1 MQSRINKRK
10 ILSNTIFLYIRLLF
24 IMCINLYMVRIV
36 LKILGETDYGIYN
49 VVGGIVAMFSFLSS
63 TMAGASQRFFSY
75 ELGREGKNNLK
86 EIFAAN
92 VTIYAILAAL
102 LIVVAETAGLW
113 FLNAKLNIPEARM
126 HSANIV
132 FQLSIAAMVFN
143 ILSIPFQADIT
154 AHEKMNIYAYISVYE
169 VVAKLLLTIL
179 LTAIPFSDKL
189 ELYSILMAA
198 IAFSVALIYFA
209 YARKKFEE
217 CRIRFG
223 TNKKDFSSILS
234 YAGWTIFGALASIVR
249 SQGINMLLNTF
260 FNTIVNAARGVAYQ
274 VFNAISQFAN
284 NFFTAVRPQIVK
296 SYAAGEYDGMKQ
308 LVFQSS
314 RFSFYL
320 ILVIAI
326 PLLFEAETIL
336 GTWLEEVPEH
346 TIAFTRLVIINA
358 VIESLANPLIAVVQ
372 ATGKVKKYQIIV
384 GSIIIMN
391 LPISYLFLYMGYNPE
406 STMVIAIVISVIAHI
421 ARIIILHKMPNV
433 NISAKEYIKK
443 VILICFGISILAT
456 AFPLITVY
464 TMEPS
469 IIRVVVTTAV
479 SILWTVFLAIV
490 IGMNKSERKS
500 ILNFIKRKAQPK
512 SNE

>member
-1 MQSRINKRK
+1 MESRINKRK

-24 IMCINLYMVRIV
+24 IMGINLYMVRIV

-49 VVGGIVAMFSFLSS
+49 VVGGIVAMFTFLSG

-75 ELGREGKNNLK
+75 ELGKEGKNNLK

-92 VTIYAILAAL
+92 VTIYAILAAII
-102 LIVVAETAGLW
+102 IVVAETAGLW
-113 FLNAKLNIPEARM
+113 FLNAKLNIPEPRM
-126 HSANIV
+126 YSANIV
-132 FQLSIAAMVFN
+132 YQFSILAMVFSV
-143 ILSIPFQADIT
+143 LSIPFQADIT

-234 YAGWTIFGALASIVR
+234 YAGWTIFGALASVVR
-249 SQGINMLLNTF
+249 SQGINMLINIF
-260 FNTIVNAARGVAYQ
+260 FNTVVNAARGIAYQ

-296 SYAAGEYDGMKQ
+296 SYAAGEYNGMKQ

-320 ILVIAI
+320 ILLIAI
-326 PLLFEAETIL
+326 PLLFETETIL
-336 GTWLEEVPEH
+336 EIWLDEVPEH

-372 ATGKVKKYQIIV
+372 ATGNVKKYQLIV
-384 GSIIIMN
+384 GSIIIAN
-391 LPISYLFLYMGYNPE
+391 LPVSYIFLSLGYNPE
-406 STMVIAIVISVIAHI
+406 STMVIAIVISLIAHI

-433 NISAKEYIKK
+433 NIKAMEYIKN
-443 VILICFGISILAT
+443 VIVICLCLSILAT
-456 AFPLITVY
+456 IIPLVTVHF
-464 TMEPS
+464 MEPS
-469 IIRVVVTTAV
+469 IIRMIVTALVSVIWTA
-479 SILWTVFLAIV
+479 LLAIT
-490 IGMNKSERKS
+490 IGMNKNERKNLVN
-500 ILNFIKRKAQPK
+500 IVKRKTQRKENA
-512 SNE
+512 